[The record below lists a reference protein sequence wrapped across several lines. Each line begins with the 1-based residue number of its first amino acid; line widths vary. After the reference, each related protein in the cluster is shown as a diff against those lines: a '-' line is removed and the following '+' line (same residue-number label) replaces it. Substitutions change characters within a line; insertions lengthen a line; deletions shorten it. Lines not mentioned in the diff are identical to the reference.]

1 MRRRELERT
10 IAEGLAQT
18 RGYLDRCGAEAG
30 HLILFDRSPD
40 RPREERIFRRQAPAA
55 TEPPTTVWGMGAT
68 VSWGHTVTAL
78 LGLVTTEEDAGA
90 EFDRLRQEP

>member
-1 MRRRELERT
+1 VRRRELERT

-40 RPREERIFRRQAPAA
+40 RPWEERIFRRQAPAG
-55 TEPPTTVWGMGAT
+55 TEPPITVWGM
-68 VSWGHTVTAL
+68 
-78 LGLVTTEEDAGA
+78 
-90 EFDRLRQEP
+90 